1 MMRMN
6 LQGKEIHFAEDVC
19 IIKQQQQHL
28 RDSAFLR
35 GISAEKPTEV
45 CMLRF
50 QPHKKC
56 NDVQGM
62 LS

>member
-28 RDSAFLR
+28 RDYAFLR
-35 GISAEKPTEV
+35 GISAEKPTEA